1 MVRLPSGIDPDG
13 AAYVIVRSSVQL
25 RTRRTM
31 TARRWRQVPLSLLL
45 LDPGIRDQLL
55 PEHQLLFQKGI
66 ELFRRA

>member
-1 MVRLPSGIDPDG
+1 MVCLPSGINPNG
-13 AAYVIVRSSVQL
+13 AAYVIVRSSVQK

-31 TARRWRQVPLSLLL
+31 TARWRRQVPISLLL
-45 LDPGIRDQLL
+45 LYPGIRDQLL